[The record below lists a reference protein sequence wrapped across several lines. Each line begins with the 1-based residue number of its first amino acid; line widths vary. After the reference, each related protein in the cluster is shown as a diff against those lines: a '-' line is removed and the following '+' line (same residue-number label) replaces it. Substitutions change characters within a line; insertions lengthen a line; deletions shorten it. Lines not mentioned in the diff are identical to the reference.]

1 MVQLYTAAAATRAHF
16 GSSAPLLWVHTV
28 KFPGSWWGGNAG
40 IPRQKRMLTP
50 DALFSEGVNGEGREN
65 HYYSQGFFAVSPS
78 PSFVFCAS
86 VPAYLQ
92 PPPVPPSL
100 RKCPQVSPTTAYQSP
115 TDPVALVC
123 AHLLIESVTR
133 ETPLAPRCRRIPSA
147 TERRDQLPRHHITP
161 AAIHARRSALRLST
175 FVHIKKHKQTT
186 QQTHT
191 RSEKRKSAST
201 PTLPTTQP
209 APDR

>member
-1 MVQLYTAAAATRAHF
+1 M
-16 GSSAPLLWVHTV
+16 GSHCKISRILV
-28 KFPGSWWGGNAG
+28 GGGGGDAG

-100 RKCPQVSPTTAYQSP
+100 IKCPQVSPTTAYQSP

-175 FVHIKKHKQTT
+175 FVHKKTQTNNPT
-186 QQTHT
+186 NAQT
-191 RSEKRKSAST
+191 SEKRKSA
-201 PTLPTTQP
+201 PPHAPHNTT
-209 APDR
+209 RSG